1 MIWNKR
7 SLPLLLIRIL
17 CAVFFAG
24 AIMSRV
30 EGVAQAGQKTYNAE
44 LEYLKVLHEKK
55 VVADPVLTFALM
67 SEYLNANQ
75 HRAGI
80 AFFQT
85 LLEDSSNLAPE
96 KKALYLACLGV
107 LRADYAD
114 QVPLLRRIRWVKESV
129 ALLESARELSG
140 NNAYGIRW
148 LIGTVYAQLPNRFG
162 KKEQAYEELKWLR

>member
-96 KKALYLACLGV
+96 G
-107 LRADYAD
+107 R
-114 QVPLLRRIRWVKESV
+114 
-129 ALLESARELSG
+129 LSG
-140 NNAYGIRW
+140 VSRCSESGLCGPGAAIEAYPLG
-148 LIGTVYAQLPNRFG
+148 
-162 KKEQAYEELKWLR
+162 